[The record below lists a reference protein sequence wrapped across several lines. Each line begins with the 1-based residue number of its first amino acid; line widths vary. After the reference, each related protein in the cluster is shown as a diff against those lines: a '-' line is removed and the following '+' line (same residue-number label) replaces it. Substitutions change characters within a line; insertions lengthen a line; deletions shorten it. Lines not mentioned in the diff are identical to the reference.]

1 LFCHFSISADFNYD
15 LYEVTTRFEGQNPK
29 EVSTAYYPLKS
40 SGGISEGLQ
49 ITVNSSAGFK
59 KGLICRFPSFVV
71 HSPFE
76 LPNGMD
82 DLNFCQSDFAKSLD
96 VLITPQV
103 IVTDED
109 LIDVPPAKRGC
120 FFDGERELKFYKV
133 YTKLNCEVECYADF
147 LHKAIN
153 CTPFFLARVESLRVC
168 DLDDIRSI
176 ISAGSLNDTHK
187 CNCLERC
194 NSVNYEIEIF
204 ENSLIPSSRP

>member
-1 LFCHFSISADFNYD
+1 LKKDH
-15 LYEVTTRFEGQNPK
+15 LYKRVE
-29 EVSTAYYPLKS
+29 
-40 SGGISEGLQ
+40 
-49 ITVNSSAGFK
+49 
-59 KGLICRFPSFVV
+59 ICRSPSFVV

-76 LPNGMD
+76 FPNVFEDM
-82 DLNFCQSDFAKSLD
+82 NFCQSDYAKSLD

-109 LIDVPPAKRGC
+109 LIDVAPSKRGC
-120 FFDGERELKFYKV
+120 FFDGERELKFYRV

-153 CTPFFLARVESLRVC
+153 CTPYYLARVDSLKLC
-168 DLDDIRSI
+168 DLDDIKFI
-176 ISAGSLNDTHK
+176 IAAGSLNDTHK

-204 ENSLIPSSRP
+204 QNGLTSTNNT